1 MGGAKLKDK
10 IPLIYN
16 MLDKVDE
23 MIIGG
28 GIAYTF
34 LKRIHNMEIGRS
46 LFDPAGYEL
55 VPDIMNKVISLPL
68 RVISLG

>member
-1 MGGAKLKDK
+1 MGGAKLKEK

-23 MIIGG
+23 MILGG
-28 GIAYTF
+28 GISYTF
-34 LKRIHNMEIGRS
+34 LKRLHNMEIGRS

-55 VPDIMNKVISLPL
+55 VPDIINKVSPVIPL
-68 RVISLG
+68 